1 MRHWT
6 SSVWRGAM
14 ASLRRLDRDEQ
25 GAEGLEKLLIIGAI
39 VLPLLALLIVFRDDI
54 AEWLKSSWSDVRD
67 DSQFDPNL

>member
-1 MRHWT
+1 
-6 SSVWRGAM
+6 M